1 MRKLVCE
8 RGRECVAGDGDVRE
22 GESVWQ
28 RMGEG

>member
-8 RGRECVAGDGDVRE
+8 RGRECVAEDGDVRE

-28 RMGEG
+28 GMGM